1 LTVLRK
7 ILLGLFAVL
16 LLFVAGFA
24 LYVASR
30 QHLVFDNVPYPQ
42 VAASTDT
49 AVIARGHYLVR
60 TVVNCAQCHGDPTRT
75 EARAAGE
82 EVPLSG
88 GFAFDIPPGK
98 FYARNITPDKET
110 GIGRYTD
117 QAVARALRNGV
128 GPDGRALL
136 PFMEIQGLSDDDLVA
151 VISYLRT
158 QPPVRHEVPMHQYS
172 LLGAIVRA
180 TVLANPVG
188 PRATPLEKSPR
199 GATIENGRYLAES
212 AALCWACHTQRS
224 QETGALIGPR
234 YGGAIQFE
242 ESSDHQYA
250 WSPPNITSDPTGRLS
265 TMTEDEFVTRFR
277 AGRLIEGSPMPW
289 QNFSH
294 MAEDDLRAIY
304 RYLKSLPPVKRD
316 VGPPKV
322 ELKKKG

>member
-1 LTVLRK
+1 VLRK
-7 ILLGLFAVL
+7 ILLGLLAVVV
-16 LLFVAGFA
+16 LFVAGFA
-24 LYVASR
+24 IFVASR
-30 QHLVFDNVPYPQ
+30 QHLTFNGVPYPQ

-60 TVVNCAQCHGDPTRT
+60 NVVNCGQCHGDPAQAA
-75 EARAAGE
+75 ARAAGDD
-82 EVPLSG
+82 VPLSG
-88 GFAFDIPPGK
+88 GQVFDIPPGK
-98 FYARNITPDKET
+98 FYVRNITPDQET

-136 PFMEIQGLSDDDLVA
+136 PFMEIQGLSDDDLLA
-151 VISYLRT
+151 VVSYLRS
-158 QPPVRHEVPMHQYS
+158 QPPVHHEVPMHQYT

-188 PRATPLEKSPR
+188 PRETPLAKSPR

-224 QETGALIGPR
+224 PQTGALIGPR
-234 YGGAIQFE
+234 YGGAIAFE
-242 ESSDHQYA
+242 ESADHQYS
-250 WSPPNITSDPTGRLS
+250 WSPPNITSDSTGRLGAMS
-265 TMTEDEFVTRFR
+265 EDEFVTRFH

-289 QNFSH
+289 QNFSR
-294 MAEDDLRAIY
+294 MDEDDLRGIY

-322 ELKKKG
+322 EVKKKG